1 MLVSGMLEAETFM
14 IFVVCVDDGKIKDDL
29 GEFYHKP
36 AANLSKQRAADKIR
50 ERLELRRERRQ
61 LEGRLANAVPLG
73 ADDDDEDALRWV
85 QRSRDIEK
93 QKREAAKR
101 VRRHS
106 LLGTF

>member
-1 MLVSGMLEAETFM
+1 MVR
-14 IFVVCVDDGKIKDDL
+14 VDDGKIKDDL

-36 AANLSKQRAADKIR
+36 AANLSQQRAADKIR

-61 LEGRLANAVPLG
+61 LEGRLAAAAPLG
-73 ADDDDEDALRWV
+73 AADDDDDALRWV
-85 QRSRDIEK
+85 QRSRDLEK

-101 VRRHS
+101 VRRRS

>member
-1 MLVSGMLEAETFM
+1 MLVSGMLEAEMIM
-14 IFVVCVDDGKIKDDL
+14 IFVVYVDDGKIKDDL

-73 ADDDDEDALRWV
+73 ADDEDALRWV